1 MTAMLVRQGR
11 HDDAVRPDAL
21 RASGRQLCP
30 CPPAYPAALWDRLG
44 ELGLLTPGSRALDL
58 GAGTGQATG
67 PLRAAGLEVVAV
79 EPGSQLAQRLRDQH
93 PGVEVIESRAEEVE
107 LEPMAYDL
115 AVVATAIHWMDTDL
129 LAPKVHRALQSDG
142 RLAVWRNI
150 FGDPEAP
157 VTPFR
162 QRVQEI
168 LAQTE
173 RPPRPGAGDPEH
185 YRSWLLVLRPR

>member
-1 MTAMLVRQGR
+1 MTLYDPMHFERQADNYAR
-11 HDDAVRPDAL
+11 ARP
-21 RASGRQLCP
+21 P
-30 CPPAYPAALWDRLG
+30 YPAALWDRLG

-58 GAGTGQATG
+58 EAGTGQATG

-107 LEPMAYDL
+107 LEPTAYDL